1 MLGGFSRQSSIAS
14 RVRWDYEP
22 RRRHDRMPYYTKIT
36 LIITV
41 EDWKPRLEDRLL
53 DVSEANLSGSPECI
67 FCEIASGQSEASIV
81 FRDEQVTVFMDIHPV
96 NPGHLLVV
104 PNKHASSIDDVP
116 EDACARMFIVGRQMA
131 RALRQSGLRCEGV
144 NLLLA
149 DGAAAGQD
157 VFHSH
162 LHVIPR
168 FQGNLGSI
176 RMQAGFSTVASRQE
190 LDAQA
195 EAIHNSLDAAGQV
208 A

>member
-1 MLGGFSRQSSIAS
+1 M
-14 RVRWDYEP
+14 
-22 RRRHDRMPYYTKIT
+22 
-36 LIITV
+36 
-41 EDWKPRLEDRLL
+41 
-53 DVSEANLSGSPECI
+53 
-67 FCEIASGQSEASIV
+67 

-116 EDACARMFIVGRQMA
+116 EDACARMFIVGRRMA
-131 RALRQSGLRCEGV
+131 RALRRSGLRCEGV

-168 FQGNLGSI
+168 FQGNPGSV
-176 RMQAGFSTVASRQE
+176 RMHVDFKAPASRDE
-190 LDAQA
+190 FDVQA
-195 EAIHNSLDAAGQV
+195 EAIRNSFDAAGDV
-208 A
+208 V

>member
-1 MLGGFSRQSSIAS
+1 
-14 RVRWDYEP
+14 
-22 RRRHDRMPYYTKIT
+22 MPYYAKTTPSIT
-36 LIITV
+36 I
-41 EDWKPRLEDRLL
+41 EDWKPRHEDRLL
-53 DVSEANLSGSPECI
+53 DESEANVSGAPECI
-67 FCEIASGQSEASIV
+67 FCEIVSGQSEASIV
-81 FRDEQVTVFMDIHPV
+81 FQDDLVTVFMDIRPV
-96 NPGHLLVV
+96 NPGHLLIV
-104 PNKHASSIDDVP
+104 PNEHAAGIDDVP
-116 EDACARMFIVGRQMA
+116 EAVCARMFIVGRQMA

-195 EAIHNSLDAAGQV
+195 EAIRNSLDAAGEV
-208 A
+208 V

>member
-1 MLGGFSRQSSIAS
+1 MAS
-14 RVRWDYEP
+14 RVRWYYEP
-22 RRRHDRMPYYTKIT
+22 RHRHDRMPYCAIIDPIT
-36 LIITV
+36 TV
-41 EDWKPRLEDRLL
+41 EEWKPRLEDRFL
-53 DVSEANLSGSPECI
+53 DESEANLSGAPECI
-67 FCEIASGQSEASIV
+67 FCEIVSRQSEASIV

-116 EDACARMFIVGRQMA
+116 EDACARMFIVGRRMA
-131 RALRQSGLRCEGV
+131 RALRQSSLRCEGV
-144 NLLLA
+144 NLYLA

-168 FQGNLGSI
+168 FHGNPGSLGL
-176 RMQAGFSTVASRQE
+176 QADFIAAASRDE

-195 EAIHNSLDAAGQV
+195 EAIRSSLDSPGEV
-208 A
+208 V

>member
-1 MLGGFSRQSSIAS
+1 
-14 RVRWDYEP
+14 
-22 RRRHDRMPYYTKIT
+22 MPYYAKISP
-36 LIITV
+36 ISTV
-41 EDWKPRLEDRLL
+41 EDWKPRLEDRIL
-53 DVSEANLSGSPECI
+53 DESEASLTGKTDCI
-67 FCEIASGQSEASIV
+67 FCEIISGQSEASIV

-116 EDACARMFIVGRQMA
+116 EDACARMFIVGRRMA

-168 FQGNLGSI
+168 FKSNPGSV
-176 RMQAGFSTVASRQE
+176 RMHANFSAAASRQE
-190 LDAQA
+190 LDAHA
-195 EAIHNSLDAAGQV
+195 EAIRGSLDSADEGA
-208 A
+208 